1 MDLSTAFERY
11 VKLEKH
17 DAYAL
22 YCDEKNLKFLK
33 PFFVGVLFISFIN
46 ILVSFF
52 EKGALSVEFIFYCII
67 FVCGILSLFYYKKLF
82 NISNIRRVLIYLLIS
97 GFLLFTA
104 NAVIN
109 TLLEKNK
116 EITIVTSETP
126 PKVKTD
132 TNKTKDETSI
142 TVKTDDTRNI
152 LSYSFLFC
160 IVILLFK
167 FSRNE
172 IIQLYSLA
180 LGIPLIADLIFDSDT
195 DTGNI
200 LIFSVL
206 TLILFFI
213 SYSAESK
220 RRIKFIKRYNQYV
233 KSNYETIRMK
243 NELDY
248 ARQIQLSM
256 LPEPRIKI
264 GELEIA
270 AKSLP
275 AMEVG
280 GDYFDYFKLSDTET
294 GVFICDVSG
303 HGVASALMLS
313 GLRSS
318 MHLVLEDTKNPR
330 EIFEKLNRM
339 IRKTQ
344 SRKMFVTAI
353 FAVIN
358 TGKNTCSLFNAGHLP
373 PYKIDGKT
381 GELFKIKRHG
391 VTLGAIDEIAPDT
404 ADSDVCI
411 DFMKGDKLV
420 FYTDGLSEATNH
432 ARKEFGFERIE
443 KTLSENSERTPD
455 ELLTLIT
462 EEVNKFTE
470 NSEQHDDL
478 TLLIVSRL

>member
-1 MDLSTAFERY
+1 MDLSLSFGRY
-11 VKLEKH
+11 VKFEKYE
-17 DAYAL
+17 AYTL
-22 YCDEKNLKFLK
+22 YCDEKNLKYLNS
-33 PFFVGVLFISFIN
+33 FFWGFSILALIN
-46 ILVSFF
+46 IIVAFF
-52 EKGALSVEFIFYCII
+52 DKGIISVEFIFYLL
-67 FVCGILSLFYYKKLF
+67 ILVFCTASLFYFKRFYNLV
-82 NISNIRRVLIYLLIS
+82 NIRRVLIYLLIS

-104 NAVIN
+104 NAVVN
-109 TLLEKNK
+109 TLIEKNK
-116 EITIVTSETP
+116 EITIVTSSLPSKEKNDTSKNNNETTFR
-126 PKVKTD
+126 V
-132 TNKTKDETSI
+132 NNEG
-142 TVKTDDTRNI
+142 TRNI
-152 LSYSFLFC
+152 LSYTFLFG

-172 IIQLYSLA
+172 IIQLFSLA
-180 LGIPLIADLIFDSDT
+180 LGIPLIAGLIFNTKSDI
-195 DTGNI
+195 DDI
-200 LIFSVL
+200 LIYSIL

-213 SYSAESK
+213 SYSTESK
-220 RRIKFIKRYNQYV
+220 RRNKFIKRYNQYV
-233 KSNYETIRMK
+233 KTNYETIRMK
-243 NELDY
+243 KELDY

-256 LPEPRIKI
+256 LPEPKIKI

-270 AKSLP
+270 AISLP

-303 HGVASALMLS
+303 HGVASALLLS

-344 SRKMFVTAI
+344 NRKMFVTAI
-353 FAVIN
+353 FAVLN
-358 TGKNTCSLFNAGHLP
+358 SENNTCSLFNAGHLP

-391 VTLGAIDEIAPDT
+391 VTLGAIDEIASDT
-404 ADSDVCI
+404 SESDVCI

-443 KTLSENSERTPD
+443 KILSGNPEKPPE

>member
-1 MDLSTAFERY
+1 MELSLSFERY

-17 DAYAL
+17 DAYTL

-33 PFFVGVLFISFIN
+33 TFFIIILIIGFIDLLIA
-46 ILVSFF
+46 FF
-52 EKGALSVEFIFYCII
+52 DKGAASFEFIFYCLV
-67 FVCGILSLFYYKKLF
+67 FAFSLLSIFYYKKF
-82 NISNIRRVLIYLLIS
+82 YNISNIRKVLIYLLVA

-104 NAVIN
+104 NGVIN
-109 TLLEKNK
+109 TLLSKGE
-116 EITIVTSETP
+116 EITVVTNQTSS
-126 PKVKTD
+126 KKKTD
-132 TNKTKDETSI
+132 TAKTKDETSI
-142 TVKTDDTRNI
+142 SVRTDNTGNI

-160 IVILLFK
+160 LVIILFR

-180 LGIPLIADLIFDSDT
+180 LGIPLIAALIFDSELDV
-195 DTGNI
+195 GNT
-200 LIFSVL
+200 LIFSIL

-213 SYSAESK
+213 SYSTESK

-243 NELDY
+243 KELDY
-248 ARQIQLSM
+248 AREIQLSM
-256 LPEPRIKI
+256 LPEPKIKI

-270 AKSLP
+270 AVSLP

-280 GDYFDYFKLSDTET
+280 GDYFDYFKLSNTET

-318 MHLVLEDTKNPR
+318 MHLLLEDTKNPR
-330 EIFEKLNRM
+330 IIFEKLNRM

-344 SRKMFVTAI
+344 NRKMFVTAI
-353 FAVIN
+353 FAVLN
-358 TGKNTCSLFNAGHLP
+358 TDTNNCSLFNAGHLP

-381 GELFKIKRHG
+381 GEIFKIKRHG
-391 VTLGAIDEIAPDT
+391 VTLGAVDEIAPDT
-404 ADSDVCI
+404 VESDVNI
-411 DFMKGDKLV
+411 DFVKGDKLV
-420 FYTDGLSEATNH
+420 FYTDGLSEATNPS
-432 ARKEFGFERIE
+432 RKEFGFDRIE
-443 KTLSENSERTPD
+443 KVLSENPGKNPE

-462 EEVNKFTE
+462 DEVNKFTE

>member
-11 VKLEKH
+11 VRLEKH
-17 DAYAL
+17 DAYSL

-33 PFFVGVLFISFIN
+33 PFFIGVLFISIIN
-46 ILVSFF
+46 LLIALFD
-52 EKGALSVEFIFYCII
+52 KGALSVEFIFYFLV
-67 FVCGILSLFYYKKLF
+67 FVFGILSLYYFKKYYS
-82 NISNIRRVLIYLLIS
+82 ISNVRRVLIYLLVA

-109 TLLEKNK
+109 TLLNKGEK
-116 EITIVTSETP
+116 ITVVTSQVP
-126 PKVKTD
+126 SKDKTD
-132 TNKTKDETSI
+132 TTKTKDNTEI
-142 TVKTDDTRNI
+142 TVRTDDTRNI
-152 LSYSFLFC
+152 LSYSFIFC

-180 LGIPLIADLIFDSDT
+180 LGIPLIAALIFDSELDVENT
-195 DTGNI
+195 
-200 LIFSVL
+200 LIFSIL

-213 SYSAESK
+213 SYSTESK
-220 RRIKFIKRYNQYV
+220 RRSKFIRRYNQYV
-233 KSNYETIRMK
+233 KTNYETIRMK
-243 NELDY
+243 KELDY

-353 FAVIN
+353 FAVLN
-358 TGKNTCSLFNAGHLP
+358 TEKNTCSLFNAGHLP

-404 ADSDVCI
+404 SESDVCI

-443 KTLSENSERTPD
+443 KILSENPGKTPD
-455 ELLTLIT
+455 ELLTIIT

>member
-17 DAYAL
+17 DAFAL

-33 PFFVGVLFISFIN
+33 PFFIVILIIGFIN
-46 ILVSFF
+46 MLVELFN
-52 EKGALSVEFIFYCII
+52 EGAASVEFIFYCLVFI
-67 FVCGILSLFYYKKLF
+67 FCLLSIFYYKKYY
-82 NISNIRRVLIYLLIS
+82 NISNIRKVLIYLLVA

-109 TLLEKNK
+109 TLLDKNK
-116 EITIVTSETP
+116 EITTVTNQVP
-126 PKVKTD
+126 LKDKTD
-132 TNKTKDETSI
+132 KIKTNENTEI
-142 TVKTDDTRNI
+142 TLSSNETRNI
-152 LSYSFLFC
+152 LSYALIFSY
-160 IVILLFK
+160 IILVFR
-167 FSRNE
+167 FSRIE

-180 LGIPLIADLIFDSDT
+180 LGIPLIADLIFNSKT
-195 DTGNI
+195 DVENV
-200 LIFSVL
+200 LIFSIL
-206 TLILFFI
+206 TLIMFFI
-213 SYSAESK
+213 TYSAESK
-220 RRIKFIKRYNQYV
+220 RRNKFTRLYNQYV
-233 KSNYETIRMK
+233 KTNYETIRMK
-243 NELDY
+243 KELDY

-256 LPEPRIKI
+256 LPEPKIKI

-270 AKSLP
+270 AVSLP

-353 FAVIN
+353 FAIFN
-358 TGKNTCSLFNAGHLP
+358 TEKNTCSLFNAGHLP

-391 VTLGAIDEIAPDT
+391 VTLGAIDEIAPDNSE
-404 ADSDVCI
+404 SDVCI
-411 DFMKGDKLV
+411 DFSKGDKLV
-420 FYTDGLSEATNH
+420 FYTDGLSEATNP

-443 KTLSENSERTPD
+443 KTLSENPDKTPD
-455 ELLTLIT
+455 GLLALIT
-462 EEVNKFTE
+462 DEVNKFTE